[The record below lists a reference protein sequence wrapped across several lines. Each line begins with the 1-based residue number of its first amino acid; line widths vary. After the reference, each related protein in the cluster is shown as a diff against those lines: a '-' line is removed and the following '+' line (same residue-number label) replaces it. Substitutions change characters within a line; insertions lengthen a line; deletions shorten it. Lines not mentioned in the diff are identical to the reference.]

1 MTPADA
7 LRPPPGPPGGRRTRR
22 SGPWGWLLQRV
33 SGLFLVYALAVHLW
47 AVHVVSSGQ
56 LTWETITARLQDG
69 LYWPIYYALFVP
81 AVVYHAANG
90 LWGIVQDYDPRPA
103 IRRGALVALWAGGLA
118 LLAYG
123 YVGLRAL
130 L

>member
-1 MTPADA
+1 MSPGAAGSAT
-7 LRPPPGPPGGRRTRR
+7 LGSRPRRGGL
-22 SGPWGWLLQRV
+22 WAWLLQRV

-47 AVHVVSSGQ
+47 AVHVVSSGR
-56 LTWETITARLQDG
+56 LSWDAITARLQAG
-69 LYWPIYYALFVP
+69 HAWTIYYALFVP
-81 AVVYHAANG
+81 AVLYHAANG
-90 LWGIVQDYDPRPA
+90 LWGVFLDYAPSPALRRVGLIV
-103 IRRGALVALWAGGLA
+103 LWAGSFA